1 MDRVLPMSRRRL
13 VLLVLGSLA
22 VVVVALAALV
32 GWRAL
37 QVNGALQE
45 AVNDAE
51 TLQTSLESGDQT
63 TIDAALADLQD
74 SSGEAADLT
83 GGTIWSIATVTPV
96 VGDDAR
102 GVRTAARVVAD
113 LSTDGI
119 GPLAETATQLD
130 QLLPR
135 GGRIDLE
142 AVAALREPVETA
154 AAALAT
160 ARQDLTAED
169 SSGFVDRF
177 RTKYRE
183 LTSLVSDAERA
194 MDSAS
199 VTVGLLPDLLGEEGA
214 RDYLLVFQNN
224 AEIRATGGL
233 PGAMSVIRADDG
245 AISLGRQDSAASFG
259 ERATP
264 VLPLTRD
271 EEEVFTEKLGTFMLD
286 ANFTPDW
293 PRAAELIRARWEEVH
308 PERLDGVLTLDTV
321 AVSYLLA
328 VTGPVEVGPY
338 TLTADNA
345 VDTLLNQAYIDIPV
359 PEQDAFFALVAKTVF
374 DKISGGDVGAPRELL
389 RALVRAGDEGRV
401 AVNLTDDDEQARI
414 AERRVAQA
422 TTDAAGLAD
431 GFDVTLLDG
440 TGSKMSYYLRYRTR
454 ATVTS
459 CAGDAAQ
466 VQLSTPLVS
475 EPPADP
481 ASLPAYITGGAN
493 VSTEPGEQLVQVRM
507 LTPSDA
513 RISAFTIRG
522 KKYGPRKE
530 FLEDRQVST
539 AYLLLEPGK
548 PADVVWTVEV
558 PEGGDSIPVRVTPGI
573 EPRDYST
580 TLGAC

>member
-1 MDRVLPMSRRRL
+1 MSRRRL
-13 VLLVLGSLA
+13 VMLVLGSLLVA
-22 VVVVALAALV
+22 VVVLATLV

-37 QVNGALQE
+37 QVNDALQQ
-45 AVNDAE
+45 AVSDAE
-51 TLQTSLESGDQT
+51 TLQGSLESGDQAA
-63 TIDAALADLQD
+63 IDDALAALQE

-83 GGTIWSIATVTPV
+83 GGLIWSIAAAVPI

-102 GVRTAARVVAD
+102 GVRTAARVVSD

-119 GPLAETATQLD
+119 GPLAQTATQLD
-130 QLLPR
+130 RLLPS
-135 GGRIDLE
+135 GGRIDLD
-142 AVAALREPVETA
+142 AVAALQEPVATA
-154 AAALAT
+154 AVALAN
-160 ARQDLTAED
+160 ARQDLAAED

-177 RTKYRE
+177 KSKYRE
-183 LTSLVSDAERA
+183 LSSLVGDAQRA

-199 VTVGLLPDLLGEEGA
+199 VTVELLPDLLGKDGA

-233 PGAMSVIRADDG
+233 PGALSVVRTDG
-245 AISLGRQDSAASFG
+245 GSISLGRQDSAANFG
-259 ERATP
+259 ERASP
-264 VLPLTRD
+264 VLPLSKD

-293 PRAAELIRARWEEVH
+293 PRAAELIRARWEETH
-308 PERLDGVLTLDTV
+308 PEDLDGVLTVDTV

-338 TLTADNA
+338 TLTGDNA
-345 VDTLLNQAYIDIPV
+345 VDTLLNQAYIDIPN
-359 PEQDAFFALVAKTVF
+359 PAAQDAFFALVAKTVF
-374 DKISGGDVGAPRELL
+374 DQISSGDVGAPRELL

-401 AVNLTDDDEQARI
+401 AVHLTDEGEQAQI

-422 TTDAAGLAD
+422 TTDIDGVAD

-459 CAGDAAQ
+459 CADAVAQ
-466 VQLSTPLVS
+466 VQLATTLAS

-513 RISAFTIRG
+513 RITAFTIRG
-522 KKYGPRKE
+522 KKYGPRQE

-548 PADVVWTVEV
+548 PADVTWTVEV
-558 PEGGDSIPVRVTPGI
+558 PQSGESIPVRVTPGI

-580 TLGAC
+580 TLSAC